1 MEHLSVIFEKGSSK
15 VSSKKTYNEYQKFCT
30 CRRIRYLWSVTLK
43 RLVNDARCRI
53 IHTRPT
59 ITSWKKLSGLSN
71 SLVGV
76 RRNGGMAEWRKNC
89 LQILEDGMAEDCP
102 KSLRWNSGK
111 LPEILNDR
119 TINSSRRSHGSKQTL
134 ASECPFSTQP
144 SPPHPKI

>member
-1 MEHLSVIFEKGSSK
+1 MCYGVQSCRSYVIFHSFTGGGGETAIQEYFELFDFSEKCAMEHLSVIFEKGSSK

-53 IHTRPT
+53 IHTRPK

-76 RRNGGMAEWRKNC
+76 RRNGGMAEWRNGGK
-89 LQILEDGMAEDCP
+89 IAS
-102 KSLRWNSGK
+102 KS
-111 LPEILNDR
+111 
-119 TINSSRRSHGSKQTL
+119 
-134 ASECPFSTQP
+134 
-144 SPPHPKI
+144 

>member
-53 IHTRPT
+53 IHTRPK

-76 RRNGGMAEWRKNC
+76 RRNGGMAEWRNG
-89 LQILEDGMAEDCP
+89 GMAEWRNGGMAEKLP
-102 KSLRWNSGK
+102 PNPRRWNGGRLS
-111 LPEILNDR
+111 EIPQM
-119 TINSSRRSHGSKQTL
+119 KQRKITRN
-134 ASECPFSTQP
+134 
-144 SPPHPKI
+144 PK

>member
-53 IHTRPT
+53 IHTRPK

-76 RRNGGMAEWRKNC
+76 RRNGGMVEWRNGGMAEWRNGGMAEWRKNC

-102 KSLRWNSGK
+102 KSLR
-111 LPEILNDR
+111 
-119 TINSSRRSHGSKQTL
+119 
-134 ASECPFSTQP
+134 
-144 SPPHPKI
+144 

>member
-1 MEHLSVIFEKGSSK
+1 MQEYFELFDFTEKCAMEHLNVIFEKGSSK

-53 IHTRPT
+53 IHTRPK

-76 RRNGGMAEWRKNC
+76 RRNGGMAEWRNGGK
-89 LQILEDGMAEDCP
+89 IAS
-102 KSLRWNSGK
+102 KS
-111 LPEILNDR
+111 
-119 TINSSRRSHGSKQTL
+119 
-134 ASECPFSTQP
+134 
-144 SPPHPKI
+144 

>member
-53 IHTRPT
+53 IHTRPK

-102 KSLRWNSGK
+102 KSLR
-111 LPEILNDR
+111 
-119 TINSSRRSHGSKQTL
+119 
-134 ASECPFSTQP
+134 
-144 SPPHPKI
+144 